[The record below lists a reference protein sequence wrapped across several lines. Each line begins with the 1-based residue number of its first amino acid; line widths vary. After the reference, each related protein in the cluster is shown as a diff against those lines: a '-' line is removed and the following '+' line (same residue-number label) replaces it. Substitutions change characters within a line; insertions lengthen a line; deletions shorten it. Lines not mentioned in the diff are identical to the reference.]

1 MATALLSDERHEV
14 DIDSLHILPLSVIP
28 FQNLGLRRARLVK
41 NYHLDSVIE
50 IFNDPI
56 AGSLQADP
64 HGLNKIFDWKGD
76 EGLEDQRIVKSLTAL
91 NSYDVYCLR
100 IELRRIGIE
109 IDQVEHLQLSRK
121 KQEEL
126 TDYMRTFTAPLL
138 RQVYGNEQVQIEDWD
153 QLRELF
159 SAPDRDTALK
169 NLKEMAETI
178 GVEMAEVPAF
188 LEDYGDVFLSLAF
201 YKQCLDELLPAIARF
216 LVTMKELRTNRQ
228 FGQEGAF
235 IETCDLLDFQLNDV
249 TSRITR
255 RFKSFDE
262 HSQAMWNDISAES
275 FDRVKTLIR
284 AHHSTVGGV
293 LCGLSLKILAWEKTC
308 GGSNFGPAQHA
319 EFIMCHMRNGMDRIM
334 QIEDAAPLI
343 PDNLPA
349 ALGSSIDS
357 Q

>member
-1 MATALLSDERHEV
+1 MATALLSDERHEL
-14 DIDSLHILPLSVIP
+14 DMDSLHILPLTFIP
-28 FQNLGLRRARLVK
+28 FQNLGLRRARLIK

-64 HGLNKIFDWKGD
+64 YGLNKIFDWKGD
-76 EGLEDQRIVKSLTAL
+76 EGLEDQRIVKSLAAL

-100 IELRRIGIE
+100 IDLRRLGIE

-138 RQVYGNEQVQIEDWD
+138 RQVYGNEHVQIEDWD
-153 QLRELF
+153 QLRGLF

-216 LVTMKELRTNRQ
+216 LDAMKEVRSNYL
-228 FGQEGAF
+228 FGQDKAL
-235 IETCDLLDFQLNDV
+235 IETCDLLDFQLNSV
-249 TSRITR
+249 TSRISR
-255 RFKSFDE
+255 RFKNFDE

-275 FDRVKTLIR
+275 FGRIKTLIGS
-284 AHHSTVGGV
+284 HHSTVGGV
-293 LCGLSLKILAWEKTC
+293 LCGLSLKFKAWEKTC
-308 GGSNFGPAQHA
+308 GGSSFGTARHA
-319 EFIMCHMRNGMDRIM
+319 EFILSHMRIGVDRIK
-334 QIEDAAPLI
+334 QIEDAAPVI
-343 PDNLPA
+343 PEKSPTFP
-349 ALGSSIDS
+349 GGG
-357 Q
+357 